1 MRIDYPSKMGL
12 HSLMIWDTDL
22 GALNLE
28 VLRAI
33 SKGEHTRGTK
43 APFSLVD
50 HEWFFPAEMLPPK
63 DAETSYAH
71 TNFGSDANADESS
84 PN

>member
-1 MRIDYPSKMGL
+1 MGL
-12 HSLMIWDTDL
+12 HSLMIWNTDL

-33 SKGEHTRGTK
+33 SKGEHTGGTK

-50 HEWFFPAEMLPPK
+50 HERFFPAEMLLLE

>member
-33 SKGEHTRGTK
+33 SKGEHTGGTE

-50 HEWFFPAEMLPPK
+50 HERFFPAEMLLPK
-63 DAETSYAH
+63 DAEISYAR
-71 TNFGSDANADESS
+71 TDFGSDANADKSS